1 MFSFI
6 DYTWEIFTISKELN
20 VDVGVA
26 YDMLRTDIRAG
37 ERANTEAVDLGGF
50 DLAAAHSAFS
60 ALSADEQKKVY
71 AEWHDYLRRCYEAA
85 VAAYPDREKLAIL
98 AEAYRNGEFEPKSEE
113 DVTGEGE
120 AEA

>member
-37 ERANTEAVDLGGF
+37 ERANTEAVDLGSF
-50 DLAAAHSAFS
+50 DLDAAHSAFS

-71 AEWHDYLRRCYEAA
+71 AEWHDYLRRCYDAA
-85 VAAYPDREKLAIL
+85 VIAYPDREKLAVL
-98 AEAYRNGEFEPKSEE
+98 AEAYRNGEFEPKPEE
-113 DVTGEGE
+113 EAAGE
-120 AEA
+120 AEAEA